1 MVWLEIYITQYC
13 LSKIFIFVHSINL
26 IFLGTSKMPPSL
38 TRKFFNVCFLMHL
51 FYLLLADVLQIIYSK
66 KKKLF
71 SEIFCFAIP
80 FEKKIPEIQTKPY
93 SSCLPTDD
101 IINMA
106 VMTKKA
112 TTKNQKRFFIFSYSF
127 MFVG

>member
-1 MVWLEIYITQYC
+1 MQYQGRQRQ
-13 LSKIFIFVHSINL
+13 INL
-26 IFLGTSKMPPSL
+26 HEWINDKNLKSYSFPSKK
-38 TRKFFNVCFLMHL
+38 T
-51 FYLLLADVLQIIYSK
+51 K

-106 VMTKKA
+106 VIDEVEIQGLGLNIGYKEKHYVLPQTSFCQTKKQNA
-112 TTKNQKRFFIFSYSF
+112 GIIQQNW
-127 MFVG
+127 